1 MGKRRQ
7 THQTNSTG
15 HVEHGP
21 RRRLGLFEEN
31 GRTERSQ
38 SARKLHHVPS
48 RPTKARAESRR
59 AKELAS
65 SAIEIGSGRTTPRQ
79 APQREPVAV
88 CPPEAFRFPGSYPDG
103 AEAQPGL
110 MLTGLPIS
118 AGIQQRLNDA
128 CIRQAARST
137 AVLPIPMTAAQLSAA
152 TV

>member
-48 RPTKARAESRR
+48 RPNKARAESRR

-79 APQREPVAV
+79 EPQREPVAV
-88 CPPEAFRFPGSYPDG
+88 CTTGGFSISWLISGRRRSST
-103 AEAQPGL
+103 GL

-128 CIRQAARST
+128 HIRPAALST
-137 AVLPIPMTAAQLSAA
+137 AVHSHL
-152 TV
+152 